1 MKKTNIVKVELKNIN
16 LSEEI
21 KKAKT
26 KMPDAMKKDLD
37 NIISKKKMIK
47 QSFSKKKIKE
57 DKIKIQLEKCFSLLF
72 EAYKLAIENKSE
84 PEPILGVKLLQ
95 ISGLDSMSGLI
106 TRMNHYL
113 KKEKEKEFILVK
125 KTRNKQSTY
134 ILVKFGE
141 PD

>member
-125 KTRNKQSTY
+125 KTRNKQSAY